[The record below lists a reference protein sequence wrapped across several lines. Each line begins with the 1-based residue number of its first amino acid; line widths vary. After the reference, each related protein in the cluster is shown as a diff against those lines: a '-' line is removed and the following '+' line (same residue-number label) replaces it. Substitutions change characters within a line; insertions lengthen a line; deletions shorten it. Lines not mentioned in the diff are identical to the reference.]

1 MLGRSIIRSLW
12 IWIQSFQV
20 FVTTSVR
27 FKRNSNTKV
36 YFGGAFG
43 GDLGGPLV
51 KVTRLKEFF
60 PESKVGFNL
69 VYLLSNSP
77 YLTPLSL
84 GRIKSQNIPI
94 ILNQNGVY
102 FKGWYGE
109 GWELKN
115 KELSPAYH
123 SADYIFWQSE
133 FCKRSA
139 ELFLGSRSDSGEVLF
154 NAVNINKFVP
164 RTKSENPEFTFL
176 MTGKFVES
184 AFYRLSGAVQSFHN
198 LQKQEPNTHLR
209 IAGFIE
215 KSSAKKLQHL
225 IDHLSLSKKI
235 SILGTYDQN
244 EAPDIYG
251 SADAFLMLK
260 YMDASPNVVI
270 EAMASGLP
278 IIYSST
284 GGVPELVGQEGGIGL
299 RQKESWD
306 LEPHSPDPGLVS
318 EAMRAVISN
327 QNFHSLAVRA
337 RAVEFFNLTRW
348 IARHKEVFGAINE
361 K

>member
-1 MLGRSIIRSLW
+1 MLRKSVIRSLW
-12 IWIQSFQV
+12 IKIQNFQV
-20 FVTTSVR
+20 FVTTSVT

-36 YFGGAFG
+36 YFGGALG
-43 GDLGGPLV
+43 GNLGGPLV
-51 KVTRLKEFF
+51 KISRLKEFF
-60 PESKVGFNL
+60 PESKVNFNL

-84 GRIKSQNIPI
+84 SRIKSQNIPI

-109 GWELKN
+109 GWEQKN
-115 KELSPAYH
+115 RQLSLAYR

-154 NAVNINKFVP
+154 NAVNINKFMSGS
-164 RTKSENPEFTFL
+164 KSKNPDFTFL
-176 MTGKFVES
+176 MTGKFIES
-184 AFYRLSGAVQSFHN
+184 AFYRLSGAVHSFHK
-198 LQKQEPNTHLR
+198 LQKLEPNTHLR
-209 IAGFIE
+209 IAGFID
-215 KSSAKKLQHL
+215 KSSKKKLQHL
-225 IDHLSLSKKI
+225 IDGLNLNRKI
-235 SILGTYDQN
+235 SILGPYDQN
-244 EAPDIYG
+244 EAPDIYS

-278 IIYSST
+278 IIYSAT
-284 GGVPELVGQEGGIGL
+284 GGVPELVGQNGGIGVK
-299 RQKESWD
+299 QKEGWE

-318 EAMRAVISN
+318 EAMRTVIGN
-327 QNFHSLAVRA
+327 QNFYSLAARA
-337 RAVEFFNLTRW
+337 RAVEFFNLTKW
-348 IARHKEVFGAINE
+348 VARHKEVFGAL

>member
-1 MLGRSIIRSLW
+1 MLRKSIIRSLW
-12 IWIQSFQV
+12 IRIQNFQV

-51 KVTRLKEFF
+51 KVSRLKEFF
-60 PESKVGFNL
+60 PESKVDFNL

-84 GRIKSQNIPI
+84 SRIKSQNIPI

-102 FKGWYGE
+102 SKGWYGE
-109 GWELKN
+109 GWEQKN
-115 KELSPAYH
+115 RELIPAYH

-133 FCKRSA
+133 FCKKSA

-154 NAVNINKFVP
+154 NAVNTNKFVP
-164 RTKSENPEFTFL
+164 STKSENPEFTFL

-198 LQKQEPNTHLR
+198 LQKQVPDTHLK

-215 KSSAKKLQHL
+215 KSSARKLQHL
-225 IDHLSLSKKI
+225 IDHLSLNNKI

-244 EAPDIYG
+244 HAPNIYG

-284 GGVPELVGQEGGIGL
+284 GGVPELVGQDGGIGL
-299 RQKESWD
+299 KQKESWD

-327 QNFHSLAVRA
+327 QNLYSLAARA
-337 RAVEFFNLTRW
+337 RAVANFDINNW
-348 IARHKEVFGAINE
+348 IKKHKEIFSAYL
-361 K
+361 

>member
-1 MLGRSIIRSLW
+1 MLGKSVIRSLW
-12 IWIQSFQV
+12 IRIQNFQV
-20 FVTTSVR
+20 FVTTLVK

-51 KVTRLKEFF
+51 KISRLKEFF
-60 PESKVGFNL
+60 PESKVNFNV

-84 GRIKSQNIPI
+84 NLIKSRNIPI

-109 GWELKN
+109 GWEQKN
-115 KELSPAYH
+115 KELIPAYH

-139 ELFLGSRSDSGEVLF
+139 ELFLGSRSNSGEVLF
-154 NAVNINKFVP
+154 NAVNINRFMPKS
-164 RTKSENPEFTFL
+164 KSENEDFTFL

-184 AFYRLSGAVQSFHN
+184 AFYRLSGAVHSFHK
-198 LQKQEPNTHLR
+198 LQKLEPNTHLR
-209 IAGFIE
+209 IAGFIDN
-215 KSSAKKLQHL
+215 SSKKILQHL
-225 IDHLSLSKKI
+225 IDDLNLNKKI
-235 SILGTYDQN
+235 SILGPYLQN
-244 EAPDIYG
+244 EAPNIYS

-284 GGVPELVGQEGGIGL
+284 GGVPELVGQNGGIGL
-299 RQKESWD
+299 KQNQSWE

-318 EAMRAVISN
+318 EAMRAVMGN
-327 QNFHSLAVRA
+327 QNYYSLAARA
-337 RAVEFFNLTRW
+337 RAVEFFNITKW
-348 IARHKEVFGAINE
+348 ITRHKEVFEAL